1 MQDDTSTRRMV
12 DSKFQMLLLA
22 FATAPALVELHV
34 QLPDQLAIASQ
45 SLVGIACHGA
55 TLPARC
61 PAMAWN
67 SRPAGVCIKSMSCA
81 YNRWKLA
88 HLCFWAAAGPCE
100 ATAQPYQIAHT
111 WCQPASVDQ

>member
-45 SLVGIACHGA
+45 SLVSIACHDA

-67 SRPAGVCIKSMSCA
+67 SRGFLYQVA